1 MLNVN
6 LNTDFFYE
14 LSLKSSKYCIPCSEK
29 LVALFKLF
37 PFENRY
43 IEVKT
48 DDHIMTIITVVAK
61 PE

>member
-48 DDHIMTIITVVAK
+48 DDHIMTFKIL
-61 PE
+61 